1 LFVLYWVD
9 TADETYTS
17 LKADTSRKKQYK
29 AVKKALKLL
38 ANDPRYPSLQ
48 SHEFMSLKGSRG
60 EKVWESYAEQNTPG
74 AYRILWYYG
83 PLKNGITIFVITPHP

>member
-1 LFVLYWVD
+1 MFDLYWAD
-9 TADETYTS
+9 TANETYTS
-17 LKADTSRKKQYK
+17 LKADASRKKRYK

-48 SHEFMSLKGSRG
+48 THEFMSLKGPKG

-83 PLKNGITIFVITPHP
+83 PLRGGITIFVITSHP